1 MLPCYHG
8 QLSERKLEGL
18 SNTFLV
24 RQSVVEE
31 KFIVSKVDDRKKM
44 SHYLVPTTSKA
55 GDPMEDVRRL
65 IAANNFGHPHLYH
78 EASKDH

>member
-1 MLPCYHG
+1 MDSCQALKQRGNLKVCP
-8 QLSERKLEGL
+8 

-44 SHYLVPTTSKA
+44 SHYLVPTSSEA